1 MLYVFFL
8 KQLYFYKQYP
18 QWADSSTQFS
28 SFDPYDHERQAELQA
43 RKIRLTGGK
52 NKCLALGLLT
62 SVWLCWDLTWIFYI
76 MVELPARPC
85 MGGKE
90 QGQAKRTRNIVTV
103 DQTHSRLRLC
113 VHRYACHFYLPPPT
127 CSSLPWPP
135 HPAFQLLDHLT
146 KWETFPLMAI
156 LGSVCLRESPYWRN
170 AALASFLCL
179 LWIM

>member
-62 SVWLCWDLTWIFYI
+62 SVWLCWDLNWIFYI

-90 QGQAKRTRNIVTV
+90 QGQAKRTG
-103 DQTHSRLRLC
+103 
-113 VHRYACHFYLPPPT
+113 
-127 CSSLPWPP
+127 
-135 HPAFQLLDHLT
+135 
-146 KWETFPLMAI
+146 EI
-156 LGSVCLRESPYWRN
+156 L
-170 AALASFLCL
+170 L
-179 LWIM
+179 LWIRHIVDLGFVCTETFAIFTCLLPFAPPYPDLPTLHFSYLIT

>member
-1 MLYVFFL
+1 MLYVFFF

-62 SVWLCWDLTWIFYI
+62 SVWLCWDLNWIFYI
-76 MVELPARPC
+76 MFELPARPC

-90 QGQAKRTRNIVTV
+90 QGQAKRTG
-103 DQTHSRLRLC
+103 
-113 VHRYACHFYLPPPT
+113 
-127 CSSLPWPP
+127 
-135 HPAFQLLDHLT
+135 
-146 KWETFPLMAI
+146 EI
-156 LGSVCLRESPYWRN
+156 L
-170 AALASFLCL
+170 L
-179 LWIM
+179 LWIRHIVDLGFVCTDTLAIFTCLLPLAPPYPDLPTLHFSYLIT